1 MSYLAAEKDYLAPL
15 NEFPTG
21 KGFADI
27 VYLPKKV
34 SKNGKPA
41 LIIELKKDASAK
53 VALEQIKERDY
64 VSRVKEYTDN
74 ILLIG
79 INYDSKTKQ
88 HSCTIEEYSK
98 Q

>member
-1 MSYLAAEKDYLAPL
+1 MLRNIFGSSLHADLRSFKRLSTLPMSANAKD
-15 NEFPTG
+15 
-21 KGFADI
+21 
-27 VYLPKKV
+27 
-34 SKNGKPA
+34 KPA

-88 HSCTIEEYSK
+88 HSCEIKEYPK
-98 Q
+98 QEST